1 MDARS
6 FDGSALVDWKRSVCL
21 CDVGLAGYLLAVAV
35 DTDGRDVLLVVNDE
49 LFDTDRSR
57 YRLDVPE
64 HEKTG
69 PLPRRYAKG
78 VWGGKPEPVDPNQ
91 AIVIMRENGKAYADI
106 AHRLNYSYLEWR
118 RPGGKLWS
126 RQLVRA
132 RYLRAKKSGAR

>member
-57 YRLDVPE
+57 YRLDVPS
-64 HEKTG
+64 TRRRG
-69 PLPRRYAKG
+69 GRCRGGTPRVFGA
-78 VWGGKPEPVDPNQ
+78 
-91 AIVIMRENGKAYADI
+91 A
-106 AHRLNYSYLEWR
+106 
-118 RPGGKLWS
+118 S
-126 RQLVRA
+126 RSR
-132 RYLRAKKSGAR
+132 